1 MRIHEL
7 EIQRFGVWKE
17 VTLPFHDRGVTVL
30 YGPNEAGKSTLMR
43 FIRGILY
50 GFQATDELDA
60 SRRQERVIC
69 SGSLKVSHEGKS
81 FRIRRVSEQ
90 GTRGR
95 LEINGSKAKQDDPLM
110 QSLIGNACES
120 LFRDVFAIGL
130 PELQQLATLSG
141 DEIAEQIY
149 GLSLG
154 REGEQIVRA
163 QKAFANAEDHLI
175 DPAHRKG
182 EIYSLL
188 QELAAID
195 RELERVGQPAQRH
208 TRLIDQTS
216 KHETSVSE
224 LKRKQANLQS
234 DLRGYQ
240 FLNQVYEPW
249 AKHRKLL
256 NAFNKLPVTNV
267 DVEILKR
274 FDEMELELSEVDSK
288 RKQLIEDAKRLQK
301 QAEAI
306 QLRPELEEEVC
317 VIKNLHEQSRDM
329 QVLEKELQGT
339 ATQAQP
345 QSHEVQHLLNRLDG
359 HWDLRR
365 LNGTDL
371 SPTSLHALLKTGEE
385 YRQANRSRSRAAK
398 KYKRMTAKLKEYEQE
413 SRAHSR
419 GLGAKSAEQTR
430 ADLIHQINELESLR
444 GLKIRK
450 THLQKT
456 ARLFPEEQEVEA
468 IEQPLPPF
476 FYKTLWF
483 FAIPGAVLFLAGMY
497 KAFNGM
503 GETGTHAAII
513 GACYSL
519 LGLASLGISWT
530 MKQYFGQQKIQV
542 KSFEEDKRKIE
553 KELVQVEQ
561 SILRI
566 QNQHLLQ
573 PLRTAPQTLVANRDD
588 SKLIDETLENLREQ
602 LHGLQVSNNDSSK
615 IESLRRRMSEMRNGL
630 QDYQKRVS
638 RARREWT
645 EGLRKL
651 GLAETLKVDE
661 AVVQCQK
668 IADVKAAVE
677 KWNRSH
683 QSMEQK
689 QQQLDIFLEKVRQL
703 SAKIEGRGIAVRDPY
718 QLLDEWH
725 RELEL
730 LGERRRERSQ
740 LRSTAK
746 EKRREASRLIDKV
759 ERMREQRSLLLTQ
772 MGVADR
778 GEIAA
783 KLAAIDERKTLEKEL
798 KDAEHALYNVTK
810 NEPELVITEDM
821 LEDFEEE
828 ANRQQLKEI
837 RDELQEIDEALQ
849 REYQTV
855 GKLKQELRDIEED
868 RSVASLR
875 FDREQVADALRV
887 ASESLLSNRLANRV
901 VDELRERI
909 ERDRQPQTL
918 QTASDYLRQLT
929 CDKYRNVWTPL
940 GEKTLLVDD
949 DVEQSLR
956 VEQLSSGTR
965 EQVFLALRL
974 AMIKDF
980 AAQGVE
986 LPMILDDVT
995 VNFDQIR
1002 TEAAVETLLNVAD
1015 EGQQVMLFTCHLHL
1029 AHLFEA
1035 ENVEPIWLPNHRPE
1049 MSV

>member
-43 FIRGILY
+43 FIRGVLY
-50 GFQATDELDA
+50 GYQASDELDA

-69 SGSLKVSHEGKS
+69 SGSLKVSHQGKS
-81 FRIRRVSEQ
+81 YRIRRVSEK
-90 GTRGR
+90 GTRGV
-95 LEINGSKAKQDDPLM
+95 LEINGNKIKQNDPLM
-110 QSLIGNACES
+110 QSLIGDASES

-130 PELQQLATLSG
+130 TELQQLATLSG

-163 QKAFANAEDHLI
+163 NNAFTKTENFLV
-175 DPAHRKG
+175 DPDQRKG

-188 QELAAID
+188 QELAEID

-208 TRLIDQTS
+208 NRLIDQTS
-216 KHETSVSE
+216 KHDTSVSE

-256 NAFNKLPVTNV
+256 HAFNQLPVTNL
-267 DVEILKR
+267 DVEILRR
-274 FDEMELELSEVDSK
+274 FDEMELDLSEVDSK
-288 RKQLIEDAKRLQK
+288 RKQLIEEAKRLQK
-301 QAEAI
+301 QAEGI

-317 VIKNLHEQSRDM
+317 AIRNLHEQSREIQGLEQQLQGKQSTPNPQNYEVQ
-329 QVLEKELQGT
+329 QVL
-339 ATQAQP
+339 AT
-345 QSHEVQHLLNRLDG
+345 LDG
-359 HWDLRR
+359 HWDLNR
-365 LNGTDL
+365 LNATDL
-371 SPTSLHALLKTGEE
+371 SPTALHELLRQGEE
-385 YRQANRSRSRAAK
+385 YRQSNRARTKASK
-398 KYKRMTAKLKEYEQE
+398 KYKRMVSALKDHEQE
-413 SRAHSR
+413 SRVQSR
-419 GLGAKSAEQTR
+419 GLGAKNIEQVR
-430 ADLIHQINELESLR
+430 EELINQIDELESLR

-456 ARLFPEEQEVEA
+456 ARLFPEEQEVETVD
-468 IEQPLPPF
+468 QPLPPF
-476 FYKTLWF
+476 FYNTLWF
-483 FAIPGAVLFLAGMY
+483 FAIPGFVLFLAGTF
-497 KAFNGM
+497 KALSGL
-503 GETGTHAAII
+503 GSTGPHIAII

-519 LGLASLGISWT
+519 LGLSSLGICWT
-530 MKQYFGQQKIQV
+530 MKQYFSQQKVQV
-542 KSFEEDKRKIE
+542 KSFDGDKRKIA
-553 KELVQVEQ
+553 KELDHVEQ

-573 PLRTAPQTLVANRDD
+573 PLRNAPQALVANRDD
-588 SKLIDETLENLREQ
+588 TKLIEETLNDLRKQ
-602 LHGLQVSNNDSSK
+602 LHGLQATNDNTQNN
-615 IESLRRRMSEMRNGL
+615 ESLRRRMSEMRTSL

-638 RARREWT
+638 QARRNWT
-645 EGLRKL
+645 EALRRL

-661 AVVQCQK
+661 AVIQCQK
-668 IADVKAAVE
+668 IADAKSAVD

-683 QSMEQK
+683 QSVEQK
-689 QQQLDIFLEKVRQL
+689 QQQVETFLGKVQQL
-703 SAKIEGRGIAVRDPY
+703 STKIEGRGIAVRDPY
-718 QLLDEWH
+718 QLLEEWH
-725 RELEL
+725 SELEL
-730 LGERRRERSQ
+730 LGERRRERTQ

-746 EKRREASRLIDKV
+746 EKRREASRFVDKV
-759 ERMREQRSLLLTQ
+759 ERMREQRSLLLSQ
-772 MGVADR
+772 LGVADR
-778 GEIAA
+778 GDIAA
-783 KLAAIDERKTLEKEL
+783 KLAAIDERKTLEAEL
-798 KDAEHALYNVTK
+798 KGAEHTLFNVTK

-821 LEDFEEE
+821 LEEYEE
-828 ANRQQLKEI
+828 AANRLQLNQI
-837 RDELQEIDEALQ
+837 RDELQEIDETLQ
-849 REYQTV
+849 REYQTL
-855 GKLKQELRDIEED
+855 GKLKQEVRDIEED

-901 VDELRERI
+901 VDELRGRI

-918 QTASDYLRQLT
+918 LTASEYLRQLT

-940 GEKTLLVDD
+940 GEKSLLVDD
-949 DVEQSLR
+949 DSQQSLR

-1035 ENVEPIWLPNHRPE
+1035 ENVEPVWLPNHRPE
-1049 MSV
+1049 MTV